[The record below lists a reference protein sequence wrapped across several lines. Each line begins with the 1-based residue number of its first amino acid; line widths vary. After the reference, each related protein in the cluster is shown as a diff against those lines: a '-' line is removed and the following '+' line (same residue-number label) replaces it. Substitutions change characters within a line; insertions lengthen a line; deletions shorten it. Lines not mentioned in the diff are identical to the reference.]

1 MPLAIAIL
9 VLAAG
14 WRVFT
19 LYVPPLS
26 NFSPVM
32 ALAFCAGAYYRRGWI
47 WLAPV
52 WGDPPFRHVHRP
64 LLRGRL
70 PLRVDGGRSGPEVP
84 LLRGSPRPRG
94 PRVTPAQLAKPLRGS
109 ARRVRPLLPRHEHGL
124 VDGRRRIRA

>member
-47 WLAPV
+47 WLPPV
-52 WGDPPFRHVHRP
+52 WGVPPFHHLIQRP
-64 LLRGRL
+64 TPGVLHQQGRAGRVAPPQFYPTLFFFRTPLASDLLFTGCFALAMEYAFLRRGD
-70 PLRVDGGRSGPEVP
+70 PS
-84 LLRGSPRPRG
+84 LLSLKQ
-94 PRVTPAQLAKPLRGS
+94 V
-109 ARRVRPLLPRHEHGL
+109 RR
-124 VDGRRRIRA
+124 